1 MCLFLKTA
9 TNAFDRSFPS
19 QGERRKKGEMIT
31 ASDRDVFMLTKIQRR
46 FTEDKH
52 FFTTGKNMNLTR
64 DIISIIM
71 ELIIRPEHKV
81 A

>member
-1 MCLFLKTA
+1 MRLIV
-9 TNAFDRSFPS
+9 RFPLREK
-19 QGERRKKGEMIT
+19 GEKMGEMIT

-46 FTEDKH
+46 FTENKP

-71 ELIIRPEHKV
+71 EIIIRPEHK
-81 A
+81 AA

>member
-1 MCLFLKTA
+1 
-9 TNAFDRSFPS
+9 
-19 QGERRKKGEMIT
+19 MIT

-46 FTEDKH
+46 FTDNEP

-71 ELIIRPEHKV
+71 EIIIRPEHK
-81 A
+81 AA

>member
-1 MCLFLKTA
+1 
-9 TNAFDRSFPS
+9 
-19 QGERRKKGEMIT
+19 MIT

-46 FTEDKH
+46 FTKDKH

-71 ELIIRPEHKV
+71 EIIIRPEHK
-81 A
+81 AA

>member
-1 MCLFLKTA
+1 
-9 TNAFDRSFPS
+9 
-19 QGERRKKGEMIT
+19 MIT
-31 ASDRDVFMLTKIQRR
+31 ASDHDVFMLTKIQRR

-71 ELIIRPEHKV
+71 ELIIRPEHK
-81 A
+81 AA